1 MLQQVLLK
9 EFPAHFTDFLIVD
22 RLIEHMSFE
31 TVTEAALALA
41 AGDSSQVFIIIQ
53 AKKYLQGDVLNAK
66 SLQNKLQAINA
77 SNDTPKEEEIDNL
90 RMSIKNQKGLQDLF
104 QKDDESECKVFRL
117 PISSAVEV

>member
-1 MLQQVLLK
+1 VLQQVLLK

>member
-1 MLQQVLLK
+1 VLQQVLLK

-104 QKDDESECKVFRL
+104 QKEDESECKVFRL